1 MGARTGEQ
9 YLAALRAG
17 RRRLWLD
24 GELVGDVTTDPRF
37 AGAAHSMATLFDLQH
52 QDPARFLMPSPDTGE
67 PVNVTHVIPRS
78 RDDLRRRAG
87 AIESWAQAS
96 AGTMGRTPDYLN
108 VTFACFAGRPDA
120 LARHGEERGAENVVR
135 YQAMIRDRD
144 LCLTHSLMNP
154 QVDRSTTEDRQAEG
168 KVSLRKVAETGAGIV
183 VDGARMLAT
192 LAPYADE
199 LVCYPGFNLPD
210 GAHPYAI
217 SFAVPVDTPGLT
229 FMCRDSYSKQ
239 RARFDYPL
247 SSRFD
252 EMDTVAIFDRVEVPR
267 ERVFCNA
274 NAPAY
279 NAMQLETNWRA
290 HVLQQAMIR
299 GLVKLEFAFGVA
311 HLLACT
317 TGVAAFDHV
326 QEKMGELWS
335 YAEMARSG
343 VLSAVAG
350 AEPDEGGVMTP
361 DERPLVALRGLMPN
375 WLPRANDLIQ
385 LVGGG
390 GFMATPS
397 ARDFE
402 GPMRELIETYYQA
415 RGADAERRVR
425 LFRLAWDLVGSELAG
440 RGELYERFYLGDSF
454 RMTALAYQL
463 APKESAE
470 ALVERFLAD

>member
-1 MGARTGEQ
+1 MPARTGKEF
-9 YLAALRAG
+9 LDALRGDG
-17 RRRLWLD
+17 REVWLE
-24 GELVGDVTTDPRF
+24 GERIQDVTADARLAPAAQSL
-37 AGAAHSMATLFDLQH
+37 AGLFDLQH
-52 QDPARFLMPSPDTGE
+52 EVADVFLMPSPADGE

-78 RDDLRRRAG
+78 KEDLRRRG
-87 AIESWAQAS
+87 EAIAAWAQES

-108 VTFACFAGRPDA
+108 VTIACFAGRPDA
-120 LARHGEERGAENVVR
+120 LARHGEEQGAENVVA

-154 QVDRSTTEDRQAEG
+154 QVDRSKTEDKQAEG
-168 KVSLRKVAETGAGIV
+168 RISLRKIGDTSEGILI
-183 VDGARMLAT
+183 DGARMLAT

-210 GAHPYAI
+210 DAHPYAI
-217 SFAVPVDTPGLT
+217 SFALPMNTPGLK
-229 FMCRDSYSKQ
+229 FLCRDSYAKARS
-239 RARFDYPL
+239 RFDYPL

-252 EMDTVAIFDRVEVPR
+252 EMDAVVIFDKVEVPR
-267 ERVFCNA
+267 ERVFVDA

-279 NAMQLETNWRA
+279 NAMQLESNWRA
-290 HVLQQAMIR
+290 HIMHQAMVR
-299 GLVKLEFAFGVA
+299 GYTKLDFAFGLA
-311 HLLACT
+311 HLLAQT

-326 QEKMGELWS
+326 QEKIGEIWS

-343 VLSAVAG
+343 VVSAVEG
-350 AEPDEGGVMTP
+350 ASLDEGGVMTP
-361 DERPLVALRGLMPN
+361 DQRPLVALRGLMPQ
-375 WLPRANDLIQ
+375 WIPRANELIQ

-397 ARDFE
+397 RDDFE
-402 GPMRELIETYYQA
+402 GPLRELIETYYQA

-425 LFRLAWDLVGSELAG
+425 LFRLAWDFVGSELAG

-463 APKESAE
+463 APKAQAE
-470 ALVERFLAD
+470 EMVERLMGS